1 MADTM
6 RPPSLEATWIKMFP
20 ATAEFRHGFLGS
32 KKGKRGEWRS
42 VEWRSCSASSFP
54 AFPLSVFPTL
64 RAAFP
69 CAFNKG
75 ETRERQTGRAGLRLG
90 EPRVRWRRG
99 CGQEVTSKRGTAVRG
114 TVPWRSGSETK
125 PSELGVATT
134 KKSVHIAHTRSI
146 PMNNVSSFC
155 VFH

>member
-1 MADTM
+1 MTDTI
-6 RPPSLEATWIKMFP
+6 RPPSLDATRIKMLP

-42 VEWRSCSASSFP
+42 VEWRSYSASSFP
-54 AFPLSVFPTL
+54 DFPLSVFPTL

-75 ETRERQTGRAGLRLG
+75 GRESRERQTGRAGLRLG

-99 CGQEVTSKRGTAVRG
+99 CGQEVTMVNQHAWHGSSRD
-114 TVPWRSGSETK
+114 RSLALETK
-125 PSELGVATT
+125 TSKVGVASTE
-134 KKSVHIAHTRSI
+134 KCVHVA
-146 PMNNVSSFC
+146 
-155 VFH
+155 

>member
-1 MADTM
+1 LVIPHPSPVHALIHD
-6 RPPSLEATWIKMFP
+6 PPEIAKFSRCF
-20 ATAEFRHGFLGS
+20 FRIQERKDSEG
-32 KKGKRGEWRS
+32 R
-42 VEWRSCSASSFP
+42 EWRSCSASSFP